1 MGEHGDVAMP
11 ETDQMPHGFIAAAC
25 RSRRA
30 PCRSLASSS
39 PRSRRTVGGRRAPR
53 AAKRRH
59 RGVARRHGDEA
70 VDAPADQRLDPP
82 LFYGRVLAGRGE
94 QEIVAVAL
102 GERLDAVDEAGEKD
116 VGDVG
121 DDHAD
126 EAGRGA
132 AQRARGAVDPVAE
145 LFDRFEN
152 ATPARLADGPVA
164 VRDVGRGRDRNPG
177 ARGDIAN
184 GGRPRQKR
192 SFPCARQRRT
202 LVL

>member
-1 MGEHGDVAMP
+1 MSKPGEFRAAIEEHG
-11 ETDQMPHGFIAAAC
+11 
-25 RSRRA
+25 RRKTRPA
-30 PCRSLASSS
+30 
-39 PRSRRTVGGRRAPR
+39 GGERG
-53 AAKRRH
+53 H

-70 VDAPADQRLDPP
+70 VDAPADQRLDPA
-82 LFYGRVLAGRGE
+82 LFDRRVLAGGDE

-145 LFDRFEN
+145 SSIASRTRRRLASPTGRLPFATLDAVATE
-152 ATPARLADGPVA
+152 TPARAA
-164 VRDVGRGRDRNPG
+164 TSRMVGGLDKSVPSPAPG
-177 ARGDIAN
+177 SAGLLFYN
-184 GGRPRQKR
+184 
-192 SFPCARQRRT
+192 
-202 LVL
+202 VLG